1 MVLKINDLKKTLASY
16 DNKKITIG
24 VLGSHSA
31 EEVGVA
37 AKIFGFPTVVVC
49 QKGRE
54 DLYLKFNKHIFDHS
68 IVLDSFSDIMNK
80 EVQDELRSLNTIFL
94 PNRSFSVYVGY
105 KNIED
110 HFRIPIYGNRFMLK
124 TEDRKLP
131 QNQYWLL
138 EEAAI
143 RTPKRFSKPEDID
156 RLVIVKVCQK
166 TKPLERAFFTAKNV
180 GQYWTKAK
188 ELASRNIIDLK
199 DLKDAVIEEF
209 VLGPRFNAN
218 FHAWALDDIF
228 GDFDFLGFDD
238 RRQVNLQGIL
248 NLTAK
253 EQLELDV
260 DVKNEEIGHFGVTMR
275 ESQKPLAYH
284 SAVKFLT
291 VCKKA
296 YSPGLF
302 GPFALQGAIAYD
314 PEDPEGKKLDFF
326 VFDVSPRIP
335 GSPGI
340 GPTSPEMRR
349 LFLKY
354 RSMISNLKLKVQN
367 FESVLDFSMLE
378 IRYAAKKNR
387 LEAIIT

>member
-1 MVLKINDLKKTLASY
+1 MVLKRDDLKKTLASY

-54 DLYLKFNKHIFDHS
+54 DLYLKFNRHVFDHS
-68 IVLDSFSDIMNK
+68 IVLHSFSDIMNR

-110 HFRIPIYGNRFMLK
+110 NFRIPIYGNRFILK

-131 QNQYWLL
+131 KNQYWLL
-138 EEAAI
+138 EEAGV
-143 RTPKRFSKPEDID
+143 RTPKRFNRPEDID

-166 TKPLERAFFTAKNV
+166 IKPLERAFFTAKNV
-180 GQYWTKAK
+180 GQYWVKAK
-188 ELASRNIIDLK
+188 ELTSRNIIDLK

-218 FHAWALDDIF
+218 FHAWALDDVF

-284 SAVKFLT
+284 SAARFLD

-354 RSMISNLKLKVQN
+354 RSMISDLKLKVQN

>member
-1 MVLKINDLKKTLASY
+1 LVLKIDDLKKTLASY
-16 DNKKITIG
+16 DNRKITIG

-37 AKIFGFPTVVVC
+37 AKVFGFPTVVVC

-54 DLYLKFNKHIFDHS
+54 DLYIKFNRHIFDNS
-68 IVLDSFSDIMNK
+68 IVLDSFSEIMNR
-80 EVQDELRSLNTIFL
+80 EVQDELRRLNTIFL
-94 PNRSFSVYVGY
+94 PNRSFSVYVGC

-110 HFRIPIYGNRFMLK
+110 SFRVPIYGNRFMLK
-124 TEDRKLP
+124 TEDRKLSK
-131 QNQYWLL
+131 NQYWLL
-138 EEAAI
+138 EEAGV
-143 RTPKRFSKPEDID
+143 RTPKRFSKPDDID
-156 RLVIVKVCQK
+156 RLVLVKVCQK
-166 TKPLERAFFTAKNV
+166 AKPLERAFFTAKNV
-180 GQYWTKAK
+180 DQYWVKAK
-188 ELASRNIIDLK
+188 ELSSRNIIDPE

-218 FHAWALDDIF
+218 FQAWALGNVF

-248 NLTAK
+248 NLTAR
-253 EQLELDV
+253 EQLELEV

-275 ESQKPLAYH
+275 ESQKPLAYN
-284 SAVKFLT
+284 SASKFIA

-296 YSPGLF
+296 YPPGLV

-314 PEDPEGKKLDFF
+314 PEDPEGKRLDFF
-326 VFDVSPRIP
+326 IFDVSPRIP

-354 RSMISNLKLKVQN
+354 RSKIADLKLKVQN

-378 IRYAAKKNR
+378 IRYAVKGNR
-387 LEAIIT
+387 LEEIIT